1 MSSHEREYKHGE
13 SANGNMKKRMQSY
26 EQHGG
31 GESRNQKSPKPFGD
45 LKTFTEG
52 PFNKLEVL

>member
-1 MSSHEREYKHGE
+1 MSLHEREYKHGE

-31 GESRNQKSPKPFGD
+31 GESRNQTWPKPFGD

-52 PFNKLEVL
+52 AFNK